1 MRCWAPTAVFF
12 ADAEEL
18 GKQLDHAEMA
28 PDDMLMAGR
37 RLAERAGAV
46 YTWDGVADDYEALC
60 QSLANGRSQRGTYSG
75 RRSATSSWRTER

>member
-1 MRCWAPTAVFF
+1 
-12 ADAEEL
+12 
-18 GKQLDHAEMA
+18 
-28 PDDMLMAGR
+28 MLAAGR

-75 RRSATSSWRTER
+75 RRSATSSWRAER